1 MKFALKITT
10 KSAVFYRLLLGEV
23 CPENSREIGQFF
35 RKFVP
40 KNLAEF
46 GFFLL
51 RPIRSPALS
60 VSTYQHSQQYLA
72 ECRMVVT

>member
-10 KSAVFYRLLLGEV
+10 KSAVFYQLLSGEV

-40 KNLAEF
+40 KISRNLD
-46 GFFLL
+46 FFFRDL
-51 RPIRSPALS
+51 SEAL
-60 VSTYQHSQQYLA
+60 HWG
-72 ECRMVVT
+72 